1 MPAAGP
7 HARVSLTLARLLKSR
22 RLLLVITGDDKRAV
36 IERAMASVRP
46 EPVEGRRMH
55 ADHADL
61 PVAALLKAAHPAAEI
76 HWSP

>member
-1 MPAAGP
+1 MSDKENIMGAVAVLKLAEAPARA
-7 HARVSLTLARLLKSR
+7 AREAS
-22 RLLLVITGDDKRAV
+22 
-36 IERAMASVRP
+36 SVRP